1 VQLDWSTIALEI
13 VNFLVLVWILKRFL
27 YQPVLDVIARRK
39 AGIEAAI
46 AGADAKRAEADALK
60 AQYENRLGDWET
72 ERAGAREALAHELD
86 AERQRQM
93 AELQASVAAER
104 EKARVAD
111 ERRLGEFQRRAEEQ
125 AVAQGA
131 RFAARLLDR
140 VNGPELDARLVT
152 LALEGLAGLTEERRT
167 ELRAGASEAGG
178 EIEVQSARPIDAAT
192 RQAIEAGVQ
201 KLLGANAACRYR
213 EDPALVA
220 GVRILLGPWVLRASL
235 QDELQGL
242 AELSHGPSD

>member
-1 VQLDWSTIALEI
+1 VQLDWSTILLEI

-27 YQPVLDVIARRK
+27 YQPVLYVIAQRK
-39 AGIEAAI
+39 AGIESAI

-60 AQYENRLGDWET
+60 AQYENRLADWEH
-72 ERAGAREALAHELD
+72 ERAGARETLAHELD
-86 AERQRQM
+86 AERRRRL
-93 AELQASVAAER
+93 AGLEESLAAER

-140 VNGPELDARLVT
+140 VNGPELDARLVA
-152 LALEGLAGLTEERRT
+152 LALEGLGGLDAPRLA
-167 ELRAGASEAGG
+167 ELRAGAPDAA
-178 EIEVQSARPIDAAT
+178 EIEVQSARALDPAS
-192 RQAIEAGVQ
+192 RQAIEAAIA
-201 KLLGANAACRYR
+201 KLLGSSPAYRYR
-213 EDPALVA
+213 VDPALVA
-220 GVRILLGPWVLRASL
+220 GVRIQLGPWVLRASL

-242 AELSHGPSD
+242 AELSHGPAE